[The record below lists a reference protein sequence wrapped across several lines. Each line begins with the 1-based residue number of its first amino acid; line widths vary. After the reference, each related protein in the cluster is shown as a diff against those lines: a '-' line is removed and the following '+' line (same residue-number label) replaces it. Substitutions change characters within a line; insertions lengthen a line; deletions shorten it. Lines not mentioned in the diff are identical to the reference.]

1 MDSKTLIRQI
11 VSEAVARAELGIA
24 ASCEEADQFIAARV
38 AYRYMMAMPKPP
50 TTREEASELLGIDLG
65 KLDELEDKEDQENA
79 VEKAYRGKAF
89 EHHPDRGGDPDR
101 MVEVNIARDILL
113 GKRGPSRGDV
123 EDWSPPPGG
132 GGYTAPRR
140 DRGPMKETKVTFEEA
155 LAKAHVPSGV
165 NWVFASNTGY
175 GGYGDAHTSATV
187 FYGTTDTQHIFLG
200 VHYNRDS
207 NMFENWKREVYT
219 CFLDSAPKASPI
231 SEVAPRK
238 IREMFNRFSGLRK
251 GYNAKV
257 TILPQGFQPTE
268 REATFPNGKT
278 MSFKDAMVNL
288 GLVGEEHRWK
298 TKQKLKIVLIYHRKG
313 FGKEE
318 EVNLELDINGRTFE
332 LNRDSVK
339 MMLQGHERALRAIF
353 GTYYYDGSKKELT
366 RIKGAKAVLT
376 QMAEAF
382 KTEPQELQDL
392 LSQAAEQVK

>member
-11 VSEAVARAELGIA
+11 VAEAVARAELGIA
-24 ASCEEADQFIAARV
+24 ASYEEADQFISARV

-50 TTREEASELLGIDLG
+50 TTREEAAGLLGIDLG
-65 KLDELEDKEDQENA
+65 KLDEISSADDREDV

-101 MVEVNIARDILL
+101 MVEVNVARDILV
-113 GKRGPSRGDV
+113 GKR
-123 EDWSPPPGG
+123 SPKPEFPVHDPGVVV
-132 GGYTAPRR
+132 RR
-140 DRGPMKETKVTFEEA
+140 RGPMKETKVTFQEA
-155 LAKAHVPSGV
+155 LAKAHVPSDV
-165 NWVFASNTGY
+165 KWIFASNTGY

-207 NMFENWKREVYT
+207 NMFENWKREEYT
-219 CFLDSAPKASPI
+219 CFLDSSPISSSI

-257 TILPQGFQPTE
+257 TILPQGFQLTE

-288 GLVGEEHRWK
+288 GLVGDEHRWK

-366 RIKGAKAVLT
+366 RIKGAKTVLT

-392 LSQAAEQVK
+392 LTQAAEQVK